1 MTLRPFRHAAALAAP
16 LLARATR
23 GSARRAIEARLG
35 PLQGAS
41 TKVAQLL
48 AAREGRDTGAG
59 LKPIPLRRLLT
70 RITPETR
77 AGLESHFSSID
88 QLDRRGRRASLG
100 QVHQAITDSGRT
112 AAVKLSLPGVDRDL
126 ASDLSTLGW
135 VGRRAAR
142 RRTGLDAASID
153 DWLAALGDELL
164 GELDLPAEA
173 ERQRAFRAA
182 AAALEGF
189 VVPEVIGAG
198 PGLLVTA
205 WEPGA
210 SLEDAARWEPRLR
223 AALAERLARGVLEPL
238 FQGDLAHGD
247 LHPGNVAFRAG
258 ERPVAVLYD
267 FGATRETR
275 PDDGARWERLLLDGS
290 ADPLSELV
298 ALGFDEARLA
308 PLAPHLVELC
318 ALVFGRLRGESVPDA
333 ERQARVT
340 ELLGD
345 HRLAPRLAAPTR
357 AIPVVRTIAGLVA
370 ILGHLDSSV
379 ALEPR
384 GGSGSQ
390 PARRP
395 EAREADATVH
405 VEARTEDGRGV
416 EIRLPFHALEE
427 LDGLLP
433 ERARAVATRAGID
446 LRARALEASAR
457 GPVPATLV
465 DEELDGRRVRIR
477 VVAGARPGQMSG

>member
-1 MTLRPFRHAAALAAP
+1 M
-16 LLARATR
+16 
-23 GSARRAIEARLG
+23 
-35 PLQGAS
+35 
-41 TKVAQLL
+41 AQLL
-48 AAREGRDTGAG
+48 AAREGRDAGAG
-59 LKPIPLRRLLT
+59 LKPIPLGRLLT

-100 QVHQAITDSGRT
+100 QVHQAITDSGRA
-112 AAVKLSLPGVDRDL
+112 AAVKLTLPGVDRDL

-173 ERQRAFRAA
+173 GRQRAFRAA

-205 WEPGA
+205 WSP
-210 SLEDAARWEPRLR
+210 ARRSRTLR
-223 AALAERLARGVLEPL
+223 AGNLACAPRSRSASPAACSSRSSKGTSPT
-238 FQGDLAHGD
+238 AIST
-247 LHPGNVAFRAG
+247 PNVAFRAG

-275 PDDGARWERLLLDGS
+275 PGDGARWERLLLDGS
-290 ADPLSELV
+290 ADPLGELV

-357 AIPVVRTIAGLVA
+357 AIPVVRTIAGLVG

-384 GGSGSQ
+384 RGSESQ

-433 ERARAVATRAGID
+433 ERAREVATRAGID